1 MVTESIPQGYKQ
13 TEVGVIPE
21 DWDVDKIKNHAQ
33 ITTGAKNTQDRLE
46 DGKYPFFVRSQKVE
60 RINSYSFEGEAVLT
74 AGDGVGTGKIF
85 HYINGRFDFH
95 QRVYKISNFDSKLD
109 GRYFYLQFSNKFYD
123 RIMSMTAKSSVDSV
137 RMEMI
142 AEMNIPLPDI
152 KEQQAIAQA
161 LSETN
166 ELIEH
171 LDKLIKKKK
180 NIKKGAMQEL
190 LTGKKRLPGFEGE
203 WELKELGTI
212 ANFEHGRGLSKSD
225 LKEDGKKCIHYGQ
238 LFTEYKE
245 LINHIKSRTNVDGN
259 MILSKANDVLMPT
272 SDVTPRG
279 LATASCIKEN
289 GVILGGGILII
300 RLHECYEGTFLSYF
314 ITQNKE
320 KILKLTKGSTVFHI
334 YASDLSKLE
343 IKFPNYK
350 EQQAIVQVLS
360 EMDEE
365 IDELESELKK
375 YKMIKEGMMQKLL
388 TGEVRLTWK

>member
-180 NIKKGAMQEL
+180 NIKKGAMQDL
-190 LTGKKRLPGFEGE
+190 LTGNIKLRDYYSETNE
-203 WELKELGTI
+203 KEPD
-212 ANFEHGRGLSKSD
+212 S
-225 LKEDGKKCIHYGQ
+225 
-238 LFTEYKE
+238 
-245 LINHIKSRTNVDGN
+245 
-259 MILSKANDVLMPT
+259 
-272 SDVTPRG
+272 
-279 LATASCIKEN
+279 
-289 GVILGGGILII
+289 LII
-300 RLHECYEGTFLSYF
+300 
-314 ITQNKE
+314 TQPNK
-320 KILKLTKGSTVFHI
+320 KINPGYKDTEMGIYLKIGL
-334 YASDLSKLE
+334 
-343 IKFPNYK
+343 
-350 EQQAIVQVLS
+350 
-360 EMDEE
+360 
-365 IDELESELKK
+365 LKN
-375 YKMIKEGMMQKLL
+375 
-388 TGEVRLTWK
+388 